1 MSLSL
6 ITRKFT
12 VEEYEKMATEG
23 IIKPDEKVE
32 LIRGEIIKMSP
43 MGTRHAAGIDRL
55 IQLLYQKLGQ
65 KILLRVQNPIRLNNN
80 SQPEPDLSL
89 LIPRSDFYAAAHPCP
104 QAIYLIIEV
113 SDSTL
118 DYDRYTKIPLY
129 AEANIKE
136 VWSVN
141 LKEECLEVYRYP
153 LQGGYQAIQKYYR
166 GGSIFIE
173 SFSAI
178 GLNLIEILGIFVKL
192 NYRAFL
198 IPFFFI
204 LSRHPPISFRRC

>member
-43 MGTRHAAGIDRL
+43 MGTRHAAGIARL
-55 IQLLYQKLGQ
+55 TQLFSRKFGDL
-65 KILLRVQNPIRLNNN
+65 ILLGVQNPIRLNNN

-89 LIPRSDFYAAAHPCP
+89 LIPRSDFYVAAYPCP
-104 QAIYLIIEV
+104 QDIYLIIEV

-118 DYDRYTKIPLY
+118 DYDRYTKISLY

-136 VWSVN
+136 VWIVN
-141 LKEECLEVYRYP
+141 LKEECLEVYRHP
-153 LQGGYQAIQKYYR
+153 LQGSYQDIQKYYR
-166 GGSIFIE
+166 GEIIFIE
-173 SFSAI
+173 SFPAI
-178 GLNLIEILGIFVKL
+178 ELTLIEILGNKSEIKG
-192 NYRAFL
+192 
-198 IPFFFI
+198 
-204 LSRHPPISFRRC
+204 

>member
-43 MGTRHAAGIDRL
+43 MGTRHAAGIARL
-55 IQLLYQKLGQ
+55 TQLLYRKFGDL
-65 KILLRVQNPIRLNNN
+65 ILLGVQNPIRLNNN

-89 LIPRSDFYAAAHPCP
+89 LIPRSDFYVAAYPCP
-104 QAIYLIIEV
+104 QDIYLIIEV

-129 AEANIKE
+129 AEANIQE
-136 VWSVN
+136 VWIVN
-141 LKEECLEVYRYP
+141 LKEECLEVYRHP
-153 LQGGYQAIQKYYR
+153 LQGSYQAIQKYYR
-166 GGSIFIE
+166 GESIFIE
-173 SFSAI
+173 SFPEIEFTIA
-178 GLNLIEILGIFVKL
+178 EILGV
-192 NYRAFL
+192 
-198 IPFFFI
+198 
-204 LSRHPPISFRRC
+204 

>member
-12 VEEYEKMATEG
+12 VEEYEKMTTQG

-43 MGTRHAAGIDRL
+43 MGTRHAAGIYRL
-55 IQLLYQKLGQ
+55 TQLFYRKFGDL
-65 KILLRVQNPIRLNNN
+65 ILLGVQNPIRLNNN

-89 LIPRSDFYAAAHPCP
+89 LIPRSDFYVAAYPCP
-104 QAIYLIIEV
+104 QDIYLIIEV

-129 AEANIKE
+129 AEANIQE
-136 VWSVN
+136 VWIVN
-141 LKEECLEVYRYP
+141 LKEECVEVYRHPRHGSYRD
-153 LQGGYQAIQKYYR
+153 IQKYYR
-166 GGSIFIE
+166 GESIFIE
-173 SFSAI
+173 SFPEI
-178 GLNLIEILGIFVKL
+178 ELTLIAILGNI
-192 NYRAFL
+192 
-198 IPFFFI
+198 
-204 LSRHPPISFRRC
+204 C

>member
-12 VEEYEKMATEG
+12 VEEYEKMTTQG

-43 MGTRHAAGIDRL
+43 MGTRHASSVDRL
-55 IQLLYQKLGQ
+55 IQLFYQKLGQ
-65 KILLRVQNPIRLNNN
+65 KIILRVQNPIRLNNN

-89 LIPRSDFYAAAHPCP
+89 LIPRSDFYVAAYPCP
-104 QAIYLIIEV
+104 QDIYLIIEV

-136 VWSVN
+136 VWIIN
-141 LKEECLEVYRYP
+141 LKEECLEVYRHP
-153 LQGGYQAIQKYYR
+153 LHDSYQAIQKYYR
-166 GGSIFIE
+166 GESIFIE
-173 SFSAI
+173 SFPEI
-178 GLNLIEILGIFVKL
+178 ELTLIEILGNI
-192 NYRAFL
+192 
-198 IPFFFI
+198 
-204 LSRHPPISFRRC
+204 C

>member
-43 MGTRHAAGIDRL
+43 MGTRHAACIARL
-55 IQLLYQKLGQ
+55 TQLLYRKFGDL
-65 KILLRVQNPIRLNNN
+65 ILLGVQNPIRLNNN

-89 LIPRSDFYAAAHPCP
+89 LIPRADFYVAAYPCP
-104 QAIYLIIEV
+104 QDIYLIIEV

-129 AEANIKE
+129 AEANIQE
-136 VWSVN
+136 VWIIN
-141 LKEECLEVYRYP
+141 LKEECLEVYRHP
-153 LQGGYQAIQKYYR
+153 LNGSYQAMQKYYR
-166 GGSIFIE
+166 GESIFIE
-173 SFSAI
+173 SFPEI
-178 GLNLIEILGIFVKL
+178 ELTLTEILGNI
-192 NYRAFL
+192 
-198 IPFFFI
+198 
-204 LSRHPPISFRRC
+204 C

>member
-43 MGTRHAAGIDRL
+43 MGTRHASIVDRL
-55 IQLLYQKLGQ
+55 IQLLYRKFGDL
-65 KILLRVQNPIRLNNN
+65 ILLGVQNPIRLNNN

-89 LIPRSDFYAAAHPCP
+89 LIPRSDFYVAAYPCP
-104 QAIYLIIEV
+104 QDIYLIIEV
-113 SDSTL
+113 SDSTI

-129 AEANIKE
+129 AEANIQE
-136 VWSVN
+136 VWIVN
-141 LKEECLEVYRYP
+141 LKEECLEVYRHP
-153 LQGGYQAIQKYYR
+153 LHGSYQAIQKYYR
-166 GGSIFIE
+166 GEIIFIE
-173 SFSAI
+173 SFPAI
-178 GLNLIEILGIFVKL
+178 EFTIAEILGV
-192 NYRAFL
+192 
-198 IPFFFI
+198 
-204 LSRHPPISFRRC
+204 

>member
-43 MGTRHAAGIDRL
+43 MGTRHAACIDRL

-65 KILLRVQNPIRLNNN
+65 KIILRVQNPIRLNNN
-80 SQPEPDLSL
+80 SQPEPDISL
-89 LIPRSDFYAAAHPCP
+89 LIRRSDFYVAAYPCP
-104 QAIYLIIEV
+104 QDIYLIIEV

-136 VWSVN
+136 VWIIN
-141 LKEECLEVYRYP
+141 LKEECLEVYRHP
-153 LQGGYQAIQKYYR
+153 LQGSYQDIQKYYR
-166 GGSIFIE
+166 GEIIFIE
-173 SFSAI
+173 SFPEI
-178 GLNLIEILGIFVKL
+178 ELTLIEILGNKSEIK
-192 NYRAFL
+192 R
-198 IPFFFI
+198 
-204 LSRHPPISFRRC
+204 

>member
-43 MGTRHAAGIDRL
+43 MGTRHAAGIARL
-55 IQLLYQKLGQ
+55 TQLFSRKFGDL
-65 KILLRVQNPIRLNNN
+65 ILLGVQNPIRLNNN

-89 LIPRSDFYAAAHPCP
+89 LIPRSDFYVAAYPCP
-104 QAIYLIIEV
+104 QDIYLIIEV

-118 DYDRYTKIPLY
+118 DYDHYTKIPLY
-129 AEANIKE
+129 AEANIQE
-136 VWSVN
+136 VWIVN
-141 LKEECLEVYRYP
+141 LKEECLEVYRHP
-153 LQGGYQAIQKYYR
+153 LHGSYQAIQKYYR
-166 GGSIFIE
+166 GESIFIE
-173 SFSAI
+173 SFPAI
-178 GLNLIEILGIFVKL
+178 ELTLIEILGNK
-192 NYRAFL
+192 
-198 IPFFFI
+198 
-204 LSRHPPISFRRC
+204 S

>member
-12 VEEYEKMATEG
+12 VEEYEKMANEG

-43 MGTRHAAGIDRL
+43 MGTHHAASIYRL
-55 IQLLYQKLGQ
+55 TQLFYRKFGDL
-65 KILLRVQNPIRLNNN
+65 ILLGVQNPIRLNNN

-89 LIPRSDFYAAAHPCP
+89 LIPRSDFYVAAYPCP
-104 QAIYLIIEV
+104 QDIYLIIEV

-136 VWSVN
+136 VWIVN

-153 LQGGYQAIQKYYR
+153 LQGSYQDMQKYYR
-166 GGSIFIE
+166 GESIFIE
-173 SFSAI
+173 SFPEI
-178 GLNLIEILGIFVKL
+178 ELTFTEILGNI
-192 NYRAFL
+192 Y
-198 IPFFFI
+198 
-204 LSRHPPISFRRC
+204 

>member
-12 VEEYEKMATEG
+12 VEEYEKMTTEG

-32 LIRGEIIKMSP
+32 LIRGEIIKISP

-55 IQLLYQKLGQ
+55 IQLLYQKPGQ

-89 LIPRSDFYAAAHPCP
+89 LIPRSDFYVAAHPCP
-104 QAIYLIIEV
+104 QDIYLIIEV

-129 AEANIKE
+129 AEANIKK
-136 VWSVN
+136 VWIVN
-141 LKEECLEVYRYP
+141 LKEECLEVYRHP
-153 LQGGYQAIQKYYR
+153 LYGSYQAVQKYYR
-166 GGSIFIE
+166 GESIFIE
-173 SFSAI
+173 SFPAI
-178 GLNLIEILGIFVKL
+178 KLTLIEILGNKSQIKG
-192 NYRAFL
+192 
-198 IPFFFI
+198 
-204 LSRHPPISFRRC
+204 

>member
-43 MGTRHAAGIDRL
+43 MGTRHAAGIARL
-55 IQLLYQKLGQ
+55 TQLFSRKFGDL
-65 KILLRVQNPIRLNNN
+65 ILLGVQNPIRLNNN

-89 LIPRSDFYAAAHPCP
+89 LIPRSDFYVAAYPCP
-104 QAIYLIIEV
+104 QDIYLIIEV

-118 DYDRYTKIPLY
+118 DYDRYTKISLY

-136 VWSVN
+136 VWIVN
-141 LKEECLEVYRYP
+141 LKEECLEVYRHP
-153 LQGGYQAIQKYYR
+153 LQGSYQAIQKYYR
-166 GGSIFIE
+166 GEIIFIE
-173 SFSAI
+173 SFPAI
-178 GLNLIEILGIFVKL
+178 ELTLIEILGNKSEIKG
-192 NYRAFL
+192 
-198 IPFFFI
+198 
-204 LSRHPPISFRRC
+204 

>member
-12 VEEYEKMATEG
+12 VEEYEKMTTQG

-55 IQLLYQKLGQ
+55 TQLLYQKFGDL
-65 KILLRVQNPIRLNNN
+65 ILLGVQNPIRLNNN

-89 LIPRSDFYAAAHPCP
+89 LIPRSDFYVAAYPCP
-104 QAIYLIIEV
+104 QDIYLIIEV
-113 SDSTL
+113 SDSTI
-118 DYDRYTKIPLY
+118 DYDRNTKIPLY

-136 VWSVN
+136 VWIIN
-141 LKEECLEVYRYP
+141 LKEECLEVYRHP
-153 LQGGYQAIQKYYR
+153 LHGSYQAIQKYYR
-166 GGSIFIE
+166 GESIFIE
-173 SFSAI
+173 SFPEI
-178 GLNLIEILGIFVKL
+178 ELTLIEILGNI
-192 NYRAFL
+192 
-198 IPFFFI
+198 
-204 LSRHPPISFRRC
+204 C

>member
-43 MGTRHAAGIDRL
+43 MGTRHAAGIARL
-55 IQLLYQKLGQ
+55 TQLFYQKLGQ
-65 KILLRVQNPIRLNNN
+65 KIILRVQNPIRLNNN

-89 LIPRSDFYAAAHPCP
+89 LIPRSDFYVAAHPCP
-104 QAIYLIIEV
+104 QDIYLIIEV

-129 AEANIKE
+129 AEANIQE
-136 VWSVN
+136 VWIVN
-141 LKEECLEVYRYP
+141 GRDF
-153 LQGGYQAIQKYYR
+153 Q
-166 GGSIFIE
+166 
-173 SFSAI
+173 
-178 GLNLIEILGIFVKL
+178 LII
-192 NYRAFL
+192 Y
-198 IPFFFI
+198 
-204 LSRHPPISFRRC
+204 